1 MKSELLRTSLAVLGL
16 ASALAGGQAVAQ
28 DGLGGEHP
36 EQANIPLKPTDAA
49 AQPWTLEHQGRSLCV
64 VRLGDVRNGAGGFK
78 VDISTDCGGSLPAGI
93 AAWRPVTNGAA
104 LVDADGR
111 VLIDFD
117 RWSNSLLV
125 ANRGSGFDIQL
136 RRGRQP

>member
-1 MKSELLRTSLAVLGL
+1 MKSELLRTAIAAFGL
-16 ASALAGGQAVAQ
+16 ASALVGGQAVAQ
-28 DGLGGEHP
+28 DGLGGVRP
-36 EQANIPLKPTDAA
+36 EQANIPLKPADAA

-64 VRLGDVRNGAGGFK
+64 VRLGDVRNGSSGFK
-78 VDISTDCGGSLPAGI
+78 VDVSTACGGSLPAGI

-125 ANRGSGFDIQL
+125 ANRSSGFDVQL